1 MKTYVFNV
9 EIEQD
14 EDGRWGA
21 GIPALP
27 GCATWGYTAE
37 EALEA
42 LQEAAQ
48 AYLEDM
54 VEAGDFNPDGGLH
67 VGSAPAVTV
76 TL

>member
-9 EIEQD
+9 EMEQD

-27 GCATWGYTAE
+27 GCATWGCTAE

-54 VEAGDFNPDGGLH
+54 VEAGDFSPDGRLR
-67 VGSAPAVTV
+67 VGGTPAVTV